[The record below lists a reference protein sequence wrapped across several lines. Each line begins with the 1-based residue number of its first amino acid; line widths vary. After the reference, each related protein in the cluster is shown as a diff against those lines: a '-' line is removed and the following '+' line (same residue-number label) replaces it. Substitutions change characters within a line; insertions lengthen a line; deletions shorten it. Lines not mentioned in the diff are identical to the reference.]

1 MERKNVIGYSAYS
14 ESSYPALNQNGE
26 FAYHC
31 TIKKMAGEI
40 VSTDTAN
47 PIMSAENERLK
58 VFLHALLFVA
68 GFSVV
73 FIVGWGGSVTLVGQ
87 FFGAYKR
94 IIAQIGGV
102 VVIAFGLATLGV
114 IRLPWFYADTR
125 AEFTGQRGT
134 FGGSALMGIFFA
146 AGWSPCIGA
155 TLGAILTMGL
165 SQQTVGQAMWL
176 ASGYSLGL
184 GIPFLAMALGL
195 ERATGWIKR
204 VSRYRRAI
212 QIASGVF
219 IITIGILLFTNTMS
233 LIAIWAF
240 KNGLYVEKFALFAAA
255 PTYFTAILA
264 GLFSFLSPCVLPL
277 VPAYLGYLSGHT
289 LQKA

>member
-1 MERKNVIGYSAYS
+1 MTTR
-14 ESSYPALNQNGE
+14 
-26 FAYHC
+26 
-31 TIKKMAGEI
+31 
-40 VSTDTAN
+40 TAV
-47 PIMSAENERLK
+47 PLVTSQNERLR

-68 GFSVV
+68 GFSLV

-102 VVIAFGLATLGV
+102 IVIMFGLATLDI

-125 AEFTGQRGT
+125 AQFSGRTGT
-134 FGGSALMGIFFA
+134 LGGSALMGIFFA

-176 ASGYSLGL
+176 ASGYSLGM
-184 GIPFLAMALGL
+184 GIPFLAMAIGL

-204 VSRYRRAI
+204 VRRYHRTI
-212 QIASGVF
+212 QIVSGIF

-240 KNGLYVEKFALFAAA
+240 KNGLYVERFALFAAA

-264 GLFSFLSPCVLPL
+264 GLLSFLSPCVLPL

-289 LQKA
+289 FQKA

>member
-1 MERKNVIGYSAYS
+1 M
-14 ESSYPALNQNGE
+14 
-26 FAYHC
+26 
-31 TIKKMAGEI
+31 T
-40 VSTDTAN
+40 TDTTA
-47 PIMSAENERLK
+47 PLAPPQNERLK
-58 VFLHALLFVA
+58 IFLHALLFVA

-73 FIVGWGGSVTLVGQ
+73 FVIGWGGSVTLVGQ
-87 FFGAYKR
+87 FFSAYKR
-94 IIAQIGGV
+94 IIAQIGGI
-102 VVIAFGLATLGV
+102 VVIMFGLATLEV
-114 IRLPWFYADTR
+114 IRIPWFYADTR
-125 AEFTGQRGT
+125 ANYAGKRGT
-134 FGGSALMGIFFA
+134 YGGSALMGVFFA

-195 ERATGWIKR
+195 ERATGWVR
-204 VSRYRRAI
+204 RLGRYRRAI
-212 QIASGVF
+212 QIASGIF
-219 IITIGILLFTNTMS
+219 IIAIGILLFTNTMT

-240 KNGLYVEKFALFAAA
+240 KHGYYVEKFARFAAA

-264 GLFSFLSPCVLPL
+264 GLLSFLSPCVLPL

-289 LQKA
+289 FQKS

>member
-1 MERKNVIGYSAYS
+1 MTT
-14 ESSYPALNQNGE
+14 Q
-26 FAYHC
+26 
-31 TIKKMAGEI
+31 
-40 VSTDTAN
+40 TAT
-47 PIMSAENERLK
+47 PFVPSQNERLK
-58 VFLHALLFVA
+58 ILLHALLFVA
-68 GFSVV
+68 GFSLV
-73 FIVGWGGSVTLVGQ
+73 FIIGWGGSVTLVGQ

-94 IIAQIGGV
+94 VIAQIGGII
-102 VVIAFGLATLGV
+102 VILFGLATLEV

-125 AEFTGQRGT
+125 TQFSGRSGT
-134 FGGSALMGIFFA
+134 WGGSALMGVFFA

-184 GIPFLAMALGL
+184 GIPFLAMAIGL

-204 VSRYRRAI
+204 VRRYQRAI
-212 QIASGVF
+212 QITSGIF
-219 IITIGILLFTNTMS
+219 IITIGFLLFTNTMS

-240 KNGLYVEKFALFAAA
+240 KNGLYVERFALFAAA

-289 LQKA
+289 FQRK

>member
-1 MERKNVIGYSAYS
+1 M
-14 ESSYPALNQNGE
+14 
-26 FAYHC
+26 
-31 TIKKMAGEI
+31 T
-40 VSTDTAN
+40 TDTTA
-47 PIMSAENERLK
+47 PLAPPQNERLK
-58 VFLHALLFVA
+58 IFLHALLFVA

-73 FIVGWGGSVTLVGQ
+73 FVIGWGGSVTLVGQ
-87 FFGAYKR
+87 FFSAYKR
-94 IIAQIGGV
+94 IIAQIGGI
-102 VVIAFGLATLGV
+102 VVIMFGLATLEV
-114 IRLPWFYADTR
+114 IRVPWFYADTR
-125 AEFTGQRGT
+125 ATYAGKRGT
-134 FGGSALMGIFFA
+134 YGGSALMGIFFA

-195 ERATGWIKR
+195 ERATGWVR
-204 VSRYRRAI
+204 RLGRYRRAI
-212 QIASGVF
+212 QIASGIF
-219 IITIGILLFTNTMS
+219 IIAIGILLFTNTMT

-240 KNGLYVEKFALFAAA
+240 KHGYYVEKFARFAAA

-264 GLFSFLSPCVLPL
+264 GLLSFLSPCVLPL

-289 LQKA
+289 FQKS